1 MWARKPNDI
10 YRMRKSRKTVRF
22 LLFYGD
28 SRAAV
33 RFGPHDLLLAPRQYS
48 MRLPGDF
55 RVFTRT
61 YGNRLGRN
69 RAGLA
74 RTHVFSSVP
83 RDASVSINSEDIFHS
98 SAGYYTEFRKPYPQ
112 RIFDLARDKFQPDGQ
127 VDLLD
132 VGCGTGQIA
141 LPLSKW
147 FRRVVGV
154 DLSAEMVGYAR
165 QNAIDQKIKNVDF
178 HVLSGDD
185 ISSVAGEF
193 RLVSYGSALHWM
205 DIPKRLPPAIRCSH
219 RAVAS
224 PSWACAVSGAES
236 RTGNRPWS
244 RSFGVGWGRTG
255 GPARARSTRQFKK
268 IFDLRMH

>member
-1 MWARKPNDI
+1 MKISSTRRRVTTPSSGSLI
-10 YRMRKSRKTVRF
+10 HS
-22 LLFYGD
+22 G
-28 SRAAV
+28 
-33 RFGPHDLLLAPRQYS
+33 YS
-48 MRLPGDF
+48 
-55 RVFTRT
+55 TWS
-61 YGNRLGRN
+61 
-69 RAGLA
+69 A
-74 RTHVFSSVP
+74 
-83 RDASVSINSEDIFHS
+83 INSN
-98 SAGYYTEFRKPYPQ
+98 R
-112 RIFDLARDKFQPDGQ
+112 
-127 VDLLD
+127 
-132 VGCGTGQIA
+132 TG
-141 LPLSKW
+141 KW

-224 PSWACAVSGAES
+224 PSWACAVSGAED